1 MCGGVL
7 EAADFCFVFFFFLSL
22 APCIVLVIVGL
33 EDFLEENPVRVSARV
48 R

>member
-1 MCGGVL
+1 VAASLRPRIFVL
-7 EAADFCFVFFFFLSL
+7 FFFFLSL